1 MKVAF
6 YTLGCKVNQN
16 ETGALAQLFYENG
29 FEPAPDGGE
38 ADVYLSLIHICA
50 QTENSVCAL

>member
-38 ADVYLSLIHICA
+38 ADVYIV
-50 QTENSVCAL
+50 NS

>member
-38 ADVYLSLIHICA
+38 ADVYIVYSC
-50 QTENSVCAL
+50 SVTGGGDK